1 MAPPDPLS
9 TTARPFREDDV
20 VITQRDGT
28 KRIIRHRRYLA
39 RPAPEAAAGP
49 RLPDSPPGA

>member
-9 TTARPFREDDV
+9 TTARPYREDDV

-39 RPAPEAAAGP
+39 RPATEAVVEP
-49 RLPDSPPGA
+49 QLPGSPPAA